1 MIRIVVLYFAIGML
15 LVTRYSWDEMV
26 RYFEKDNIPKPLMIL
41 VFIWSCF
48 VGPVY
53 VVIGLIQEIIK
64 QSRNN

>member
-15 LVTRYSWDEMV
+15 LATRYSWDEMV
-26 RYFEKDNIPKPLMIL
+26 RCFEKDNISKSLMIL

-53 VVIGLIQEIIK
+53 VVIRLIQEIIK

>member
-15 LVTRYSWDEMV
+15 LVTRYSWDEMA
-26 RYFEKDNIPKPLMIL
+26 RCFEKDNISKSLMIL

-53 VVIGLIQEIIK
+53 VVIGLIKEIIK
-64 QSRNN
+64 QSRSN

>member
-1 MIRIVVLYFAIGML
+1 MIRIIVLYFAIGML

-26 RYFEKDNIPKPLMIL
+26 RCFEKDNILMMIL

-53 VVIGLIQEIIK
+53 VVIRLIQEIIK
-64 QSRNN
+64 QFRNN